1 MANVLQ
7 QRFPI
12 IRDRQEVMEE
22 IRSQKN
28 LTEIFDGWQGRR
40 QEEFLDYCTGVKG
53 VKLLYDQFFKAVMNP
68 EITPERLEELLSLI
82 IGEKIKIL
90 NVLPADSTRIAAENT
105 LLLLDIVVELENG
118 SIANV
123 EVQKIGY
130 AFPGQ
135 RSACYSA
142 DLLLRQYKR
151 IKGERGKAF
160 SYKDIKKVYTI
171 VLFEES
177 TGEFHKFPEKYI
189 HHMKQASDTG
199 LQMDLLQEYT
209 FIAIDIFKKILQ
221 NKGVRK
227 CNKLDAWL
235 AFLSVDE
242 PERIVELIEV
252 YPEFEPLY
260 KEVYGMCRN
269 MEDFMGIFSE
279 ELAILDKNTVDYMID
294 EMQDK
299 IDEQKETINDLED
312 KLARQQSYQEHLE
325 RLNRKLV
332 EEHRTDDLVRAAC
345 DREFQKKLL
354 SEYGFL

>member
-7 QRFPI
+7 QHFPM

-28 LTEIFDGWQGRR
+28 LTEIFSGWQKRR
-40 QEEFLDYCTGVKG
+40 QEEFLDYCTGVRG
-53 VKLLYDQFFKAVMNP
+53 VKLLYDHFFKAVMNP
-68 EITPERLEELLSLI
+68 EATPERLEELLSLI

-90 NVLPADSTRIAAENT
+90 NVLPADSTRIAAEKT

-151 IKGERGKAF
+151 IKGGRGKAF
-160 SYKDIKKVYTI
+160 SYRDIKKVYTI

-177 TGEFHKFPEKYI
+177 IGEFHKFPKKYI

-199 LQMDLLQEYT
+199 LQMDLLQEYA
-209 FIAIDIFKKILQ
+209 FIAIDIFKEILQ
-221 NKGVRK
+221 NKGVRE

-242 PERIVELIEV
+242 PETIIELIEV

-260 KEVYGMCRN
+260 REVYGICRN

-294 EMQDK
+294 EMQDT
-299 IDEQKETINDLED
+299 IDKQQEIIKDLED
-312 KLARQQSYQEHLE
+312 RLARRQNHLNQ
-325 RLNRKLV
+325 LNQKLIADNRM
-332 EEHRTDDLVRAAC
+332 EDLARAVS
-345 DREFQKKLL
+345 DREFQEQLL
-354 SEYGFL
+354 QEYGLL